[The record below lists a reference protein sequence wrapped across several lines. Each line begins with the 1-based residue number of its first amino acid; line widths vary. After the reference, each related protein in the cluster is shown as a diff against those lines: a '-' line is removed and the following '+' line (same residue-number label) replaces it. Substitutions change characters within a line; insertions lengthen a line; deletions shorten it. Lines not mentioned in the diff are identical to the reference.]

1 MSGMLL
7 LVFGVIG
14 AIAVASLVTGLFV
27 FVTSFFEPPRL
38 H

>member
-7 LVFGVIG
+7 LVFGVVG
-14 AIAVASLVTGLFV
+14 VIAAASLITGLFV